1 MGAKGLVCPYVPGA
15 RRTQGFTRR
24 ARSEITRRNRGS
36 PLAKSRPTPGTR
48 PWVCEPAPL
57 ALVPVFGPTKT
68 GRPRTI
74 SLSSAIIALLRTHR
88 QHQRELR
95 MANRPHY
102 HDHDL
107 VFAKEWSDLQRRTD
121 CLGGPL
127 QINNLGQREYAT
139 LIKAA
144 EVKPIKFHGL
154 RHTCATLLLKAGT
167 PVHVVSERLG
177 HKPLANSLKLAI
189 VLRNSGLVRK
199 GGFEP
204 PRYCYRQPLKLKAVN
219 VDQSRPRK
227 IGVGCTS

>member
-1 MGAKGLVCPYVPGA
+1 
-15 RRTQGFTRR
+15 
-24 ARSEITRRNRGS
+24 
-36 PLAKSRPTPGTR
+36 
-48 PWVCEPAPL
+48 L

-121 CLGGPL
+121 CLGEPL

-177 HKPLANSLKLAI
+177 HKPLANSLKLAM

>member
-1 MGAKGLVCPYVPGA
+1 
-15 RRTQGFTRR
+15 
-24 ARSEITRRNRGS
+24 
-36 PLAKSRPTPGTR
+36 
-48 PWVCEPAPL
+48 L

-144 EVKPIKFHGL
+144 AVKPIKFHGL

-167 PVHVVSERLG
+167 PVHVVSERVGPCEGVHDPGSLRTRLAG
-177 HKPLANSLKLAI
+177 HATGSGRHDRRAAS
-189 VLRNSGLVRK
+189 RNSSL
-199 GGFEP
+199 
-204 PRYCYRQPLKLKAVN
+204 A
-219 VDQSRPRK
+219 SR
-227 IGVGCTS
+227 